1 VNYWSTDLKSSCP
14 QLLNVTRDTDEINV
28 PTYAFGDMVLKINE
42 DGG

>member
-1 VNYWSTDLKSSCP
+1 VNYGSTDLKSLWP

-28 PTYAFGDMVLKINE
+28 PIYAFGDKVLKINE